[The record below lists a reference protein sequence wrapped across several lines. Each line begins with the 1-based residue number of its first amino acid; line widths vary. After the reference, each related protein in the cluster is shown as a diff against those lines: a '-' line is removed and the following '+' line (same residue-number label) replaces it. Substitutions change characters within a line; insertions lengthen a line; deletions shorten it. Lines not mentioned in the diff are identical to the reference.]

1 MPFTARQKKRLE
13 KEGAPLAVRRF
24 PRHPP
29 PPHPTSTPNRLH
41 VPDSPRRGDAP
52 QGQTRHPT
60 AGPQKPGGL
69 GGGIRCARTDPISS
83 RGQRKNPL
91 RSRRDEERGG
101 QYSNCCT
108 ARRIGGGGGERREE
122 GMGTATPPGQG
133 QPREREGCKGVVIR
147 ENEGRRGRKKINL
160 KRKGGSRSGWD
171 RLLAV
176 SSLPEA
182 GSNGHRPAR
191 RRGGP
196 GGMVWLLLP
205 PSFLHRDGSHP
216 PRDPTPPRTSP
227 DFLSLPPPPPPNLHT
242 PPRVRPTAATLPAP
256 LTDFMAEAM
265 SSYLSAC
272 SARRARCS
280 SCSRSPIAASVVTAG
295 LGTLRPSEREEGGGE
310 AEICASKRAGGASRE
325 PKRSRHL
332 TLAPS
337 ATVGLASAAA
347 HPPAERAR
355 RRLAPRAHG
364 PQQGGQP
371 RARCVPSA
379 ACAAR
384 ASPLQPGS
392 EPRAA
397 AAACACALGRQ
408 RGGGVEGTAGEGRGR
423 CSPAFYF

>member
-295 LGTLRPSEREEGGGE
+295 LGTLRPSEREEGGGRRRS
-310 AEICASKRAGGASRE
+310 APRNARAVRVGNLNGAATSRSLPQRPLGSPQPPLTRRPRVPGDGWRLALTDRSRAGNRALAASPPR
-325 PKRSRHL
+325 RVQ
-332 TLAPS
+332 LAPLLS
-337 ATVGLASAAA
+337 SPARSLALLP
-347 HPPAERAR
+347 PPAPAR
-355 RRLAPRAHG
+355 
-364 PQQGGQP
+364 
-371 RARCVPSA
+371 
-379 ACAAR
+379 
-384 ASPLQPGS
+384 
-392 EPRAA
+392 
-397 AAACACALGRQ
+397 
-408 RGGGVEGTAGEGRGR
+408 
-423 CSPAFYF
+423 